1 MSTLTCLRCKEPIDA
16 SAEQCPHCSER
27 VTSFQRTYAS
37 RLLDGK
43 YQIIDRLGVGGMGEI
58 FKVRH
63 IHLNELRVIKI
74 MRPNVAA
81 DDQGLQRFLQ
91 EARTSTMIKQKNL
104 AMLYDFSTLE
114 DGSYYMVW
122 EFIDGTNIQ
131 KWIAQNG
138 PIPARLAIE
147 ISVQALMGLEHLH
160 SMGLIH
166 RDISPENIMLS
177 QDHHG
182 KLLVK
187 VIDFGIAKQLAE
199 GDGGQGLTQTG
210 MFLGKLK
217 YASPEQAGF
226 LKENEHLDP
235 RSDLYSFGIVMYEM
249 LAGRAPFQATNPHG
263 YILKHVTE
271 KPLPIHELNPAVKV
285 PPQLESIIQKSLE
298 KNRDTRF
305 ATAAEF
311 AAALEAIRN
320 TIQPDQKYG
329 LGERMVTLSGAQTL
343 ADLPKMPTGAFTGS
357 GAQATQQTQQTM
369 GGGNRTA
376 PAQKGPA
383 TGPTGTR
390 QGSDD
395 ATVME
400 PGLKAGTMPGGT
412 MPGGT
417 MPGRPVSGRAT
428 ASPNAE
434 AEATVMERKTI
445 GSDEATVME
454 NFGAPRTLPGAPAP
468 SMGNAEA
475 TVLERQIDMRPGDTA
490 PKKSNTAMLAAI
502 AAIVVLAIAG
512 GAWFAMRK
520 PAPQNTVATT
530 TVAPSGTQV
539 TTTGATPTNA
549 APLSPGQGAL
559 LLSASPWGELEK
571 IVGADNK
578 PIDLSDEKRST
589 PTRIDLDP
597 GKYTVTLNGPKGPET
612 FDVEIRAGEKVG
624 KHETLGTVDYN
635 ELEKEMNKQ

>member
-1 MSTLTCLRCKEPIDA
+1 MSQINCLKCKQAIDA
-16 SAEQCPHCSER
+16 QYDLCPHCGEK
-27 VTSFQRTYAS
+27 VTLFQRTYAS

-74 MRPNVAA
+74 MRPNVAS

-91 EARTSTMIKQKNL
+91 EARTSTMIKDKNL
-104 AMLYDFSTLE
+104 AMLYDFAQLE

-138 PIPARLAIE
+138 AMPARLTVEIAI
-147 ISVQALMGLEHLH
+147 QALHGLEHLH

-199 GDGGQGLTQTG
+199 GEGGQGLTQTG

-271 KPLPIHELNPAVKV
+271 KPAPIGETNPGAKV
-285 PPQLESIIQKSLE
+285 PPQLETVIMKSLE
-298 KNRDTRF
+298 KNRDARF
-305 ATAAEF
+305 ETAGEF
-311 AAALEAIRN
+311 AAALEAIRAS
-320 TIQPDQKYG
+320 IPPDQKYG
-329 LGERMVTLSGAQTL
+329 VGEKMITLSGAQTL
-343 ADLPKMPTGAFTGS
+343 ADLKNTSTGQSGTFG
-357 GAQATQQTQQTM
+357 GAQQTQQTQQTM
-369 GGGNRTA
+369 AGG
-376 PAQKGPA
+376 PQA
-383 TGPTGTR
+383 TQQTFSGG
-390 QGSDD
+390 
-395 ATVME
+395 
-400 PGLKAGTMPGGT
+400 PGGT
-412 MPGGT
+412 MPGQRVGPTGT
-417 MPGRPVSGRAT
+417 RVGSD
-428 ASPNAE
+428 
-434 AEATVMERKTI
+434 EATVMERNLTAAAPARI

-454 NFGAPRTLPGAPAP
+454 RFGTAGAAPTSVEPKMNFNAASGQ
-468 SMGNAEA
+468 AEA
-475 TVLERQIDMRPGDTA
+475 TVMERKYEPQAA
-490 PKKSNTAMLAAI
+490 PKKNTAVIAI
-502 AAIVVLAIAG
+502 AAAVLVAILAIG
-512 GAWFAMRK
+512 GYFALRQK
-520 PAPQNTVATT
+520 NVPVAQ
-530 TVAPSGTQV
+530 VPV
-539 TTTGATPTNA
+539 TTAGTDVTSTAV
-549 APLSPGQGAL
+549 SPAQPVPAGQGVL
-559 LLSASPWGELEK
+559 LLSATPWGDLDRIVNTSNRKEIPVEEEL
-571 IVGADNK
+571 
-578 PIDLSDEKRST
+578 RST
-589 PTRIDLDP
+589 PSRIALEP
-597 GKYTVTLNGPKGPET
+597 GRYDVTLNGPKGART
-612 FDVEIRAGEKVG
+612 VTVQIDAGKQTLHNIEMEKVNY
-624 KHETLGTVDYN
+624 D
-635 ELEKEMNKQ
+635 ELAKELNKP

>member
-1 MSTLTCLRCKEPIDA
+1 MSQINCLRCKNPID
-16 SAEQCPHCSER
+16 SQLEQCPTCGER
-27 VTSFQRTYAS
+27 ITVFQKTYAS

-91 EARTSTMIKQKNL
+91 EARTSTMIKHKNL
-104 AMLYDFSTLE
+104 AMLYDFSTLD

-138 PIPARLAIE
+138 PLPARLTVE
-147 ISVQALMGLEHLH
+147 ISVQALLGLDHLH
-160 SMGLIH
+160 SMDLIH

-177 QDHHG
+177 QDQKG

-199 GDGGQGLTQTG
+199 GEGGQGLTQTG

-271 KPLPIHELNPAVKV
+271 KPAPIGEINPAIKV
-285 PPQLESIIQKSLE
+285 PPPLEALIMKSLE
-298 KNRDTRF
+298 KSRDMRF
-305 ATAAEF
+305 ETAADF

-320 TIQPDQKYG
+320 SITPDQKYG
-329 LGERMVTLSGAQTL
+329 VGEKMVTLSGAQTL
-343 ADLPKMPTGAFTGS
+343 ADLPKFTGTTPSPTLGS
-357 GAQATQQTQQTM
+357 G
-369 GGGNRTA
+369 GTA
-376 PAQKGPA
+376 PAQRV
-383 TGPTGTR
+383 GPTGTR
-390 QGSDD
+390 AAADES
-395 ATVME
+395 T
-400 PGLKAGTMPGGT
+400 L
-412 MPGGT
+412 
-417 MPGRPVSGRAT
+417 
-428 ASPNAE
+428 
-434 AEATVMERKTI
+434 MERNLTPRTI

-454 NFGAPRTLPGAPAP
+454 RLDSPTGAAATEQEAKVRWDAPQ
-468 SMGNAEA
+468 AEA
-475 TVLERQIDMRPGDTA
+475 TVLERQMTMPPPA
-490 PKKSNTAMLAAI
+490 KSKAGLYGAI
-502 AAIVVLAIAG
+502 AAVVVIALGIG
-512 GAWFAMRK
+512 GWFLTHK
-520 PAPQNTVATT
+520 DTNPPVTQTVAT
-530 TVAPSGTQV
+530 SGTQV
-539 TTTGATPTNA
+539 VST
-549 APLSPGQGAL
+549 APPLTSTAPIPEGKGVL
-559 LLSASPWGELEK
+559 LLS
-571 IVGADNK
+571 
-578 PIDLSDEKRST
+578 
-589 PTRIDLDP
+589 
-597 GKYTVTLNGPKGPET
+597 
-612 FDVEIRAGEKVG
+612 
-624 KHETLGTVDYN
+624 
-635 ELEKEMNKQ
+635 